1 MSANTCLPSE
11 YDKYAFPPNFS
22 PDNAASPGTSS
33 PNNLGEQFWNCA
45 EMELLAK
52 NPSALVRT
60 LLAPVASPTMYT
72 VTSPTTAPVTS
83 PTMSP
88 VANLTTAPLA
98 HPVPSPSEAPVSSP
112 VASPTPQGEWGGWGA
127 YAERHFYAAL
137 ELSSYD
143 GMNYECKPAPY
154 TGWCSGDA

>member
-1 MSANTCLPSE
+1 VVLLQWHWMSANTCLPSE

-22 PDNAASPGTSS
+22 PHNAASPGTSS
-33 PNNLGEQFWNCA
+33 PNNIGEQFWNCA

-60 LLAPVASPTMYT
+60 VLAPVA
-72 VTSPTTAPVTS
+72 SPTTAPVTS

-88 VANLTTAPLA
+88 VANMTTAPLA
-98 HPVPSPSEAPVSSP
+98 HPVPIPSEAPVSSP
-112 VASPTPQGEWGGWGA
+112 VASPTPQCNGGGA
-127 YAERHFYAAL
+127 YAEIHLYAAL
-137 ELSSYD
+137 DLSSYD

-154 TGWCSGDA
+154 T